1 MPEAIYCELEI
12 DLRQVGNVYSLT
24 LQYSSP
30 DNAALIAP
38 ARGSFDLNLTALLP
52 YELDQQA
59 YGEEL
64 ATQLYHDG
72 EVLDYFVAKMAET
85 KGKGQRL
92 RLILKLDPNAPE
104 LQRVRWELLTDPKDR
119 EPLATSVDTP
129 FSRWIFSQDN
139 RPVRLRA
146 RERGELLKV
155 LVAVS
160 APTDIEEYR
169 LAQVDW
175 EGEMERARNSFAPD
189 KEKRPID
196 AELAT
201 VKFLGGDQGPV
212 TLEALSAR
220 LLDNVDI
227 LYLVA
232 HGGFIP
238 GEGALLYLQNDA
250 GKTEA
255 VNAATLTARIKDLDE
270 LPRLV
275 VLASCDSGKGDGAS
289 PDDGEPAAHAAFAPQ
304 LADAGVPAIL
314 AMQGQITMETVEAA
328 MPIFF
333 RELVKDGQIDRAL
346 AAARG
351 IVRDRPD
358 QWMLGL
364 YLRLNR
370 GCVWYEPGFALSE
383 QGDDDF
389 ERWDSVCTQVEN
401 SRFIPIIGPDVGEH
415 VFGTTG
421 ELARQLAEE
430 RRLPLDD
437 RDRSDLAKVAQYL
450 SISQSHN
457 FARHKVETAWRR
469 QLVDRNAAA
478 FGVDDTPAGRE
489 RRRGLLSPRTWFTK
503 LIPPIVKHDRREAK
517 AVAGA
522 SEGSRGQTEP
532 DAYRLLADL
541 PAKVYLT
548 ASPDTLLYEHLKDAT
563 CKTDDGV
570 VAKRPETLFSPW
582 RRTES
587 SHPTRLPYA
596 NKPDEK
602 RPVVYHVFGV
612 FADPEPKAEQDAEVD
627 RESLV
632 LTEDDFF
639 DYLIATPATKLWP
652 TMVSGEL
659 TRSSLIFLGFPLNAW
674 TFRVLFRLIM
684 TLEGRAKLLDRTH
697 VGVQVDP
704 ESHSR
709 AEAEQVRKYL
719 EGLYTRRGDE
729 PRVEIY
735 WGSATDFLRELR
747 QRLGKPA
754 TPDTAG
760 NGKILV
766 GAGD

>member
-1 MPEAIYCELEI
+1 
-12 DLRQVGNVYSLT
+12 
-24 LQYSSP
+24 
-30 DNAALIAP
+30 
-38 ARGSFDLNLTALLP
+38 
-52 YELDQQA
+52 
-59 YGEEL
+59 
-64 ATQLYHDG
+64 
-72 EVLDYFVAKMAET
+72 
-85 KGKGQRL
+85 
-92 RLILKLDPNAPE
+92 
-104 LQRVRWELLTDPKDR
+104 
-119 EPLATSVDTP
+119 
-129 FSRWIFSQDN
+129 
-139 RPVRLRA
+139 
-146 RERGELLKV
+146 
-155 LVAVS
+155 
-160 APTDIEEYR
+160 
-169 LAQVDW
+169 
-175 EGEMERARNSFAPD
+175 MERAGNSFGPD
-189 KEKRPID
+189 KDKRPID
-196 AELAT
+196 PELAT
-201 VKFLGGDQGPV
+201 VKFLGGDKGPV
-212 TLEALSAR
+212 TLETLSER

-238 GEGALLYLQNDA
+238 DEGALLYLQNDA

-255 VNAATLTARIKDLDE
+255 VNAAKLTARIKDLAE

-358 QWMLGL
+358 RWMLGL

-370 GCVWYEPGFALSE
+370 GRVWYEPGFPLSE
-383 QGDDDF
+383 QGEDDF

-401 SRFIPIIGPDVGEH
+401 SRFIPIIGPDIGEH

-421 ELARQLAEE
+421 ELSRQLAEE

-450 SISQSHN
+450 SIGESHN
-457 FARHKVETAWRR
+457 YARHKVETAWRR

-478 FGVDDTPAGRE
+478 FGVDHTPAGRE
-489 RRRGLLSPRTWFTK
+489 RRRGLLSPRTRFTK
-503 LIPPIVKHDRREAK
+503 LIPPIVKHGRREAK
-517 AVAGA
+517 AATGA
-522 SEGSRGQTEP
+522 SGGSRGPTVQ

-548 ASPDTLLYEHLKDAT
+548 ASPDTLLYEHLK
-563 CKTDDGV
+563 
-570 VAKRPETLFSPW
+570 VAGKGPETLFGQW
-582 RRTES
+582 RRTAS
-587 SHPTRLPYA
+587 SHPTQLRFA

-612 FADPEPKAEQDAEVD
+612 FADPDPQAEQDTEVD

-639 DYLIATPATKLWP
+639 DYLIASPATKLWP

-684 TLEGRAKLLDRTH
+684 TLEGRAMLFDRTH

-719 EGLYTRRGDE
+719 EGLYTSRGDE
-729 PRVEIY
+729 PRVQIY

-747 QRLGKPA
+747 QRLDTQA
-754 TPDTAG
+754 APDTAG
-760 NGKILV
+760 NDEILV